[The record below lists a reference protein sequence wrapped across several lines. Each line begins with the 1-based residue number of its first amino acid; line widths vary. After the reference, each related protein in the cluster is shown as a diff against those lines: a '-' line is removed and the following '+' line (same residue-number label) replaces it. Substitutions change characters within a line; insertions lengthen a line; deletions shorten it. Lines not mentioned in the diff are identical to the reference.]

1 MNEKVK
7 KIQIVS
13 ILIFLAA
20 VIFLLSFILT
30 KNRKQTPKS
39 DANSEKLILGFSQI
53 GSESAWRT
61 RNTQSIFEAA
71 AENDIQIIFDDAQQ
85 KQENQLKAIRSFIVY
100 QVDVIAFVPI
110 IEDGWDNVLTE
121 AKEAGIPVIVV
132 DRQINADESLYA
144 GFLGENGLEEGRR
157 AARFLVNKCKS
168 YKNPVHILEISGT
181 ENSSV
186 VRERAKGFREIIAN
200 DSKFQII
207 HSEDGDFLRSR
218 GKEIAEN
225 LIKLS
230 GPGTGTEKNEIGT
243 RAGSPN
249 YKKDGLY
256 YNNQKIDAVYSHNDS
271 MTLGLLDS
279 IENYGINTKDT
290 IIISVDAEQ
299 KSIDA
304 LIAGKLN
311 CVVECNPNLG
321 PMLMH
326 LVKQIASG
334 KEIPR
339 ITYNNETVFS
349 ENDDFTQYEPRG
361 Y

>member
-1 MNEKVK
+1 MKSKTK
-7 KIQIVS
+7 KL
-13 ILIFLAA
+13 ILIFLISAFIIA
-20 VIFLLSFILT
+20 LIPFIYLSI
-30 KNRKQTPKS
+30 PKKTAEVEQQS
-39 DANSEKLILGFSQI
+39 GKLILGFSQI

-71 AENDIQIIFDDAQQ
+71 EENDIQIIFDDAQQ

-110 IEDGWDNVLTE
+110 VEDGWDNVLTE
-121 AKEAGIPVIVV
+121 AQEAGIPVIVV
-132 DRQINADESLYA
+132 DRQINADTSLYA

-157 AARFLVNKCKS
+157 AARFLVEKCS
-168 YKNPVHILEISGT
+168 NQRRTINILELSGT

-186 VRERAKGFREIIAN
+186 VRERAKGFREIIET
-200 DSKFQII
+200 DTKFKII

-218 GKEIAEN
+218 GKEIVEN
-225 LIKLS
+225 LIQNS
-230 GPGTGTEKNEIGT
+230 RTPGNGKIKT
-243 RAGSPN
+243 
-249 YKKDGLY
+249 DGLY
-256 YNNQKIDAVYSHNDS
+256 YNGQKIDAVYSHNDS

-279 IENYGINTKDT
+279 FEKYGVNPKDT

-321 PMLMH
+321 PMLMQ
-326 LVKQIASG
+326 LVKQIAAGSQ
-334 KEIPR
+334 IPL
-339 ITYNNETVFS
+339 ITYNTETVFS
-349 ENDDFTQYEPRG
+349 EYDDFSLYEPRG

>member
-1 MNEKVK
+1 MKAKIK
-7 KIQIVS
+7 KIQLVS
-13 ILIFLAA
+13 TLIFLAA
-20 VIFLLSFILT
+20 VIFLLIFILT
-30 KNRKQTPKS
+30 KDNKIAAQTSKEH
-39 DANSEKLILGFSQI
+39 SEKLILGFSQI

-110 IEDGWDNVLTE
+110 VEDGWDNVLTE
-121 AKEAGIPVIVV
+121 AKEAGIPVILV
-132 DRQINADESLYA
+132 DRKINADPSLYA
-144 GFLGENGLEEGRR
+144 GFLGEDGLEEGRR
-157 AARFLVNKCKS
+157 AARFLLNKCRNRTGTVS
-168 YKNPVHILEISGT
+168 IYEMSGT

-186 VRERAKGFREIIAN
+186 VRDRAKGFREVIAT
-200 DSKFQII
+200 DSKFKII

-218 GKEIAEN
+218 GKEIGEK
-225 LIKLS
+225 LIESSRGISLNGRFKS
-230 GPGTGTEKNEIGT
+230 
-243 RAGSPN
+243 
-249 YKKDGLY
+249 DGLY
-256 YNNQKIDAVYSHNDS
+256 FENQKIDAVYSHNDS

-279 IENYGINTKDT
+279 IENYGVNTKNT

-304 LIAGKLN
+304 LTAGKLN

-326 LVKQIASG
+326 LVKQIAEG
-334 KEIPR
+334 KTIPR
-339 ITYNNETVFS
+339 ITYNNETFFT
-349 ENDDFTQYEPRG
+349 EDDDFSKYQPRG

>member
-1 MNEKVK
+1 MKGKIK
-7 KIQIVS
+7 KIQIISVTVF
-13 ILIFLAA
+13 IIT
-20 VIFLLSFILT
+20 VIFLLFFIVKNHSDKPRKT
-30 KNRKQTPKS
+30 KQPQL
-39 DANSEKLILGFSQI
+39 NSGKLILGFSQI

-71 AENDIQIIFDDAQQ
+71 AENDIQILFDDAQQ

-110 IEDGWDNVLTE
+110 VEDGWDNVLTE
-121 AKEAGIPVIVV
+121 AQEAGIPVIVV
-132 DRQINADESLYA
+132 DRQISADTSLYA

-157 AARFLVNKCKS
+157 AARFLLNKCRNQNRKI
-168 YKNPVHILEISGT
+168 NILEMSGT

-186 VRERAKGFREIIAN
+186 VRERAKGFREIIN
-200 DSKFQII
+200 TDSKFEII

-218 GKEIAEN
+218 GKEIIEN
-225 LIKLS
+225 LIENS
-230 GPGTGTEKNEIGT
+230 RSQPDGRIRT
-243 RAGSPN
+243 
-249 YKKDGLY
+249 DGLY
-256 YNNQKIDAVYSHNDS
+256 YNGQKIDAVYSHNDS

-279 IENYGINTKDT
+279 IEKYGVNTKNT

-304 LIAGKLN
+304 LVAGKLN

-321 PMLMH
+321 PMLMQ
-326 LVKQIASG
+326 LVKQIAAG
-334 KEIPR
+334 QAIPR
-339 ITYNNETVFS
+339 ITYNTETVFA
-349 ENDDFTQYEPRG
+349 EDDDFSLYEPRG

>member
-1 MNEKVK
+1 MQNKIK
-7 KIQIVS
+7 KIKLLS
-13 ILIFLAA
+13 S
-20 VIFLLSFILT
+20 VIFIAALLFLLLFLLLNRNPT
-30 KNRKQTPKS
+30 KQAAKTTPEQ
-39 DANSEKLILGFSQI
+39 NGKLILGFSQI

-71 AENDIQIIFDDAQQ
+71 AENDIQILFDDAQQ

-110 IEDGWDNVLTE
+110 VEDGWDNVLTE
-121 AKEAGIPVIVV
+121 AKEAGIPVILV
-132 DRQINADESLYA
+132 DRQINADPSLYA
-144 GFLGENGLEEGRR
+144 GFLGEDGLEEGRR
-157 AARFLVNKCKS
+157 AARFLLNKCRNRS
-168 YKNPVHILEISGT
+168 GTINIYEMSGT

-186 VRERAKGFREIIAN
+186 VRDRARGFREIIATN
-200 DSKFQII
+200 PKFKII

-225 LIKLS
+225 LITSTK
-230 GPGTGTEKNEIGT
+230 
-243 RAGSPN
+243 R
-249 YKKDGLY
+249 KDGLFFEGT
-256 YNNQKIDAVYSHNDS
+256 KIDAVYSHNDS
-271 MTLGLLDS
+271 MTLGMLDS
-279 IENYGINTKDT
+279 IETFGVRTNDT

-304 LIAGKLN
+304 LVAGKLN

-321 PMLMH
+321 PMLME
-326 LVKQIASG
+326 LVKEIAQS

-339 ITYNNETVFS
+339 ITYNTETVFT
-349 ENDDFTQYEPRG
+349 EDDDFSIYEPRG

>member
-1 MNEKVK
+1 MKASVK
-7 KIQIVS
+7 KIQIFS
-13 ILIFLAA
+13 ITIFTIA
-20 VIFLLSFILT
+20 VIFLLFFIIQNHNKKIKIT
-30 KNRKQTPKS
+30 KKPQLN
-39 DANSEKLILGFSQI
+39 NEKLILGFSQI

-71 AENDIQIIFDDAQQ
+71 EENDIQILFDDAQQ

-110 IEDGWDNVLTE
+110 VEDGWDNVLQE
-121 AKEAGIPVIVV
+121 AKDAGIPVILV
-132 DRQINADESLYA
+132 DRQINADPSLYA

-157 AARFLVNKCKS
+157 AARFLVEKCRNKKDQ
-168 YKNPVHILEISGT
+168 VTIFEMSGT

-186 VRERAKGFREIIAN
+186 VRDRAKGFREIISK
-200 DSKFQII
+200 DSKFKII
-207 HSEDGDFLRSR
+207 HSENGDFLRSR
-218 GKEIAEN
+218 GKEIGDN
-225 LIKLS
+225 LVAQN
-230 GPGTGTEKNEIGT
+230 P
-243 RAGSPN
+243 RA
-249 YKKDGLY
+249 KTGLY
-256 YNNQKIDAVYSHNDS
+256 FDGKKIDAVYSHNDS

-279 IENYGINTKDT
+279 LETHGISTKNT

-304 LIAGKLN
+304 LTEGKLN

-326 LVKQIASG
+326 LVKQIAQG
-334 KEIPR
+334 KTIPR
-339 ITYNNETVFS
+339 VTYNAETVFT
-349 ENDDFTQYEPRG
+349 ENDDFSKYEPRG